1 MMLLTVQIKFFFLST
16 EFSALSL
23 EEEAYGLFILHAVQ
37 LSPLSSFKE
46 HEFLQYIPLSSLSE
60 KTFSFAVKVQAVVL
74 FKQ

>member
-1 MMLLTVQIKFFFLST
+1 MMLLTVQIKFFFS

-23 EEEAYGLFILHAVQ
+23 EEEVYGLFILHAVQ

-60 KTFSFAVKVQAVVL
+60 KTYSFAVKVQAVVL

>member
-1 MMLLTVQIKFFFLST
+1 MMLLTVQIKFFLST

-23 EEEAYGLFILHAVQ
+23 EEEVYGLFILHAVQ

-60 KTFSFAVKVQAVVL
+60 KTYSFAVKVQAVEL